1 MKEIKDVAIDI
12 AGMIDEHSGLNVSV
26 LDISKLSPM
35 ADYFVI
41 ATGKNNRH
49 VNALAAHVEDE
60 MGKYDFDI
68 RHKEGHRQGKWI
80 LLDYSDIVIHIFTE
94 EERYFYNLERIWADA
109 NKLDLHIDTF

>member
-1 MKEIKDVAIDI
+1 MNNIKDVALEV
-12 AGMIDEHSGLNVSV
+12 ANVLDEHSGINVSV

-35 ADYFVI
+35 ADYFII

-49 VNALAAHVEDE
+49 VNALASYVEE
-60 MGKYDFDI
+60 KMGKTHFDI
-68 RHKEGHRQGKWI
+68 RHKEGHREGKWV
-80 LLDYSDIVIHIFTE
+80 LLDYSDIVVHIFTE